1 MKSIAFLFCLLFSL
15 GLIAQSAES
24 IEVWVHSKGEG
35 IPFAS
40 LVLSTG
46 EGFSADEFGNI
57 RFECAI
63 DLNANVSAIGFQ
75 TAQFSIT
82 PKTKRSY
89 NIELK
94 TMDFE
99 LDPVVITGISS
110 PSTLSASPV
119 ATRVIPA
126 SQLQVMPGASLV
138 QSLSQSNGISEVVAC
153 SVCGTNEIRLNG
165 MEGVYTLVLIDG
177 IPMMGGLA
185 AVYGLNGIPASLIE
199 QVEVITGPASTQYGS
214 EAMGG
219 VINIITK
226 KAHKHLHGSVMNSFS
241 THQELNSNFNL
252 RLPLS
257 ANNSLVLG
265 GDLTKNWMKLDE
277 NGDNFTDIPLNDQR
291 SAFVKWSNEKGAF
304 RANISGRI
312 YHEDRQAGV
321 LDWSTQDI
329 GSSETYGEY
338 IETRRSELFGN
349 ARWKSWSAEYAYSS
363 HFQDSYYGDMHFRAK
378 QNNAFSNFIKN
389 FDLQKTKFNL
399 GFSQR
404 MQWYEDNSLV
414 EQPKFQFIPGIFV
427 QGQRSFGEKMEV
439 LSGLRLDHHR
449 DHGVVY
455 SPRMNVKFSPKK
467 GPSWRLNAGTGF
479 RLVNLFTED
488 HAALSGS
495 RIVEVREELRPEAS
509 WHLGLHMN
517 HFISTPEAFIKLESN
532 VFYTSFSNRIVPNY
546 DIDPNLIVYEN
557 ANESAESYGLS
568 GNLSFNRKSL
578 QLDLGA
584 TYSINTSGGAASQV
598 DLLFSP
604 NWSANGQLTYSSGQW
619 RLDVQTMFTGAMPLP
634 DFGSD
639 APGTNRSDPFFQH
652 HVKCSWQFNEQW
664 AASIA
669 VRNLGNWT
677 QESPIIAADQPFSDE
692 FDTNF
697 AYGPIQTRRFIF
709 GLSYVIGTEP

>member
-1 MKSIAFLFCLLFSL
+1 MKLVTFLFSIIISFGAL
-15 GLIAQSAES
+15 GQNAKTIDIL
-24 IEVWVHSKGEG
+24 VHSKGEG

-46 EGFSADEFGNI
+46 QGFSADEFGNI
-57 RFECAI
+57 RFECEMDMSAK
-63 DLNANVSAIGFQ
+63 VSAIGYQ

-82 PKTKRSY
+82 PKTKRNY
-89 NIELK
+89 NIELQ
-94 TMDFE
+94 TTDFK

-126 SQLQVMPGASLV
+126 AQLQVMPGASLV

-226 KAHKHLHGSVMNSFS
+226 KAHKHVHGSVMNSFS

-257 ANNSLVLG
+257 AKNSLVLG

-291 SAFVKWSNEKGAF
+291 SVFVKWNHEQSDFRSNIA
-304 RANISGRI
+304 GRI
-312 YHEDRQAGV
+312 YHENRQAGV
-321 LDWSTQDI
+321 LAWSTTDI

-363 HFQDSYYGDMHFRAK
+363 HFQNSYYGDMHFRAN
-378 QNNAFSNFIKN
+378 QNNAFSNFVK
-389 FDLQKTKFNL
+389 FFEVWKTKLSL
-399 GFSQR
+399 GLSQR
-404 MQWYEDNSLV
+404 MQWYDDNSTV
-414 EQPKFQFIPGIFV
+414 EQPKYQFIPGIFV
-427 QGQRSFGEKMEV
+427 QGQRRFGERIEV

-449 DHGVVY
+449 SHGVVY

-495 RIVEVREELRPEAS
+495 RSVEVREALRPEES

-517 HFISTPEAFIKLESN
+517 HFITTPEAFIKLESN
-532 VFYTSFSNRIVPNY
+532 VFYSTFSNRIVPNY

-557 ANESAESYGLS
+557 ANEFAQSYGWA
-568 GNLSFNRKSL
+568 GNLSLNRKSL
-578 QLDLGA
+578 QLDLGV
-584 TYSINTSGGAASQV
+584 TYSINTNGSASEQV

-604 NWSANGQLTYSSGQW
+604 NWSANGQLSYSSGKW
-619 RLDVQTMFTGAMPLP
+619 RLDIQTTFTGTMPLP
-634 DFGSD
+634 DLGSD
-639 APGTNRSDPFFQH
+639 VSDRNRSVPFFQH
-652 HVKCSWQFNEQW
+652 HLKWAWQFNEHW
-664 AASIA
+664 TATFA
-669 VRNLGNWT
+669 VRNLSNWT
-677 QESPIIAADQPFSDE
+677 QEHPIIAADRPFSED

-697 AYGPIQTRRFIF
+697 VYGPIQTRRA
-709 GLSYVIGTEP
+709 VIGLNYFIGVQQ